1 MLAQMPVTRGIPLRI
16 RVWTLIIIS
25 IGSMGGP
32 SPFMP
37 VVLLAA
43 SDANGVG
50 MQAPIWSDTSDYGRL
65 CLQSLG
71 VMSGPVVLDGPL
83 IPP

>member
-32 SPFMP
+32 SPFMS
-37 VVLLAA
+37 VVLAA

-65 CLQSLG
+65 CPRSLG
-71 VMSGPVVLDGPL
+71 VVSGPVVF
-83 IPP
+83 